1 MPSLAGVGLRPP
13 APTKPPKAAAGAS
26 RLFPMDEQTKSELW
40 DLTAG
45 TFIAVSVVS
54 SLAYMIVSAI

>member
-1 MPSLAGVGLRPP
+1 
-13 APTKPPKAAAGAS
+13 
-26 RLFPMDEQTKSELW
+26 MDEQTKSELW